1 MRAACNNP
9 WSSSEAADR
18 ARREAEQAAFKG
30 LVGEF
35 EKNWP
40 RLVERAKKGA

>member
-1 MRAACNNP
+1 MP
-9 WSSSEAADR
+9 
-18 ARREAEQAAFKG
+18 ARKQIQIAFKG

-40 RLVERAKKGA
+40 RIVDRAKKGA